1 MLHTALKKDKSKDPP
16 MYLVFFKGR
25 DQDALNAAF
34 REFSQKQ
41 IQKANNLQNGLRA
54 KML

>member
-1 MLHTALKKDKSKDPP
+1 

-34 REFSQKQ
+34 RQFSQKQ
-41 IQKANNLQNGLRA
+41 IQKANKPYSQASCNLQSNDA
-54 KML
+54 KRDRRTK